1 MEDKK
6 EAKTPE
12 APALPPGPNVS
23 LPPGARL
30 VSVDQARLHA
40 VISQRNSA
48 LDAVADHEALLT
60 IVVQERDAARKEL
73 DTVKARV
80 TELEAK
86 VAELTPPDVPDVPA
100 ADPAT
105 PEVPDGNQP
114 A

>member
-30 VSVDQARLHA
+30 VSVDQARLQA

-60 IVVQERDAARKEL
+60 VVVQERDAARKEL
-73 DTVKARV
+73 DTGKARV

-86 VAELTPPDVPDVPA
+86 VAELTPPDVPA